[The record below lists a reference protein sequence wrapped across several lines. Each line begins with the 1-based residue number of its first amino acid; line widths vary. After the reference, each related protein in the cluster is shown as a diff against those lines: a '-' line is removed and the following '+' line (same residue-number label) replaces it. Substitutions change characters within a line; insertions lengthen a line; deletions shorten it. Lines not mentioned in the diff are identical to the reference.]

1 MEFIRDLSV
10 VHYVFHFL
18 LLYTWRP
25 MNMATDKAAN
35 STQKFLILLGS
46 VWSLIT
52 RKLHISAIG
61 LSTPVEDRDVT
72 RQ

>member
-10 VHYVFHFL
+10 VHYLFHFL
-18 LLYTWRP
+18 PLYTWRP

-35 STQKFLILLGS
+35 SILKFLIFLGS
-46 VWSLIT
+46 VWTVIT
-52 RKLHISAIG
+52 RKRHISAGG
-61 LSTPVEDRDVT
+61 LSTPVKDRDVT